1 MKMRRR
7 EFITLL
13 GGAAAWP
20 LAARAQQRTLP
31 VIGYLSSNES
41 DESGDNRA
49 AAALRRGLGEQGYVE
64 GRNVEI
70 LYRYAENQYDLLP
83 ELAADLVRRRVAVI
97 FCPTTPASLAAK
109 KATATIP
116 IVFSIGSDPV
126 QAGLVA
132 SLNRPGGNVTG
143 MAYLVVELAAKRL
156 ELLHEIAPA
165 AKSIGYLY
173 NPNYSAAVEER
184 SIQALETAAGTLGL
198 RLVTAKATT
207 ASEIEGAFAMLV
219 REGIGGVL
227 IGGTA
232 PLLFQSNQ
240 VVALAAHHVLPAM
253 YAYREI
259 VEAGGLISYGGSA
272 VDANRLAGT
281 YVGRILKGENPADL
295 PVQQV
300 TRIEM
305 VLNLKTA
312 KALGITVP
320 PTMLAI
326 ADEVIE

>member
-1 MKMRRR
+1 MIRRR
-7 EFITLL
+7 TFIAGL
-13 GGAAAWP
+13 GSAAVWP
-20 LAARAQQRTLP
+20 VVARAQQPAMP
-31 VIGYLSSNES
+31 VIGYLHSTPEEL
-41 DESGDNRA
+41 DAEYGVA
-49 AAALRRGLGEQGYVE
+49 AAFRRGLGEQGYLE
-64 GRNVEI
+64 GRNVQI
-70 LYRYAENQYDLLP
+70 LYRYGAYQNDRLSEFV
-83 ELAADLVRRRVAVI
+83 ADLVRRRVAVI
-97 FCPTTPASLAAK
+97 FCNTTPASLAAK

-116 IVFSIGSDPV
+116 IVFAGGYDPI

-132 SLNRPGGNVTG
+132 SLNRPAGNVTG
-143 MAYLVVELAAKRL
+143 TAYLVVELAAKRL

-320 PTMLAI
+320 LPLLGL